1 MFGGAHGDRRMRH
14 VDEKFRVVAPDEE
27 IFLQAV
33 RRAREHGGTDA
44 AEDNM
49 QDPWSPL
56 IGDVLTRGQVRT
68 LLHLTA
74 DAEVKS
80 LEDRGQIIAL
90 PDSREGAIYPSFQF
104 TTAGEVKPEIPR
116 IVNIF
121 TRDPEPDTSYLIVS
135 WLKSP
140 KTYLNGQT
148 PLQWLDLGKDA
159 DPVIVGAEQAAARL
173 AS

>member
-1 MFGGAHGDRRMRH
+1 MKRVDDETDIIIPSDAFVRRT
-14 VDEKFRVVAPDEE
+14 FRVARGRGWSRDRSSEETSLPAPWAD
-27 IFLQAV
+27 
-33 RRAREHGGTDA
+33 
-44 AEDNM
+44 
-49 QDPWSPL
+49 L

-74 DAEVKS
+74 DAEVES

-90 PDSREGAIYPSFQF
+90 PDPRQGAMYPSFQF
-104 TTAGEVKPEIPR
+104 TAAGEVKPEIPR

-135 WLKSP
+135 WLKTP
-140 KTYLNGQT
+140 KSYLNGQT